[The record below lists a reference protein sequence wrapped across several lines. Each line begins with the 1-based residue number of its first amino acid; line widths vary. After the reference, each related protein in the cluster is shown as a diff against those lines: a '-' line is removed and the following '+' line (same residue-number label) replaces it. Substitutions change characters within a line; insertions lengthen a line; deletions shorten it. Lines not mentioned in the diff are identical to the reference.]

1 MLTKEPANR
10 LRIINAGKLKAMGIR
25 PDLSKRYLDH
35 KAYTPRH
42 DTILVEALSRLGS
55 VRGREQFL
63 EAALAAE
70 DETDANYFTNMAQVM
85 RGYHETVSPIT
96 EIQRVGGRLMV
107 AQTRGGAALVALP
120 LDALLW
126 TEGADKRS
134 QEVKAKY
141 RAAGFSGKF
150 DLWLTGTASLLAKQR
165 LGERGMTVTDEVGRR
180 MEIID

>member
-1 MLTKEPANR
+1 MIAKEPASR
-10 LRIINAGKLKAMGIR
+10 LRIINAGKLKAMGMR

-107 AQTRGGAALVALP
+107 AQTRGGSALVALP
-120 LDALLW
+120 LDELLW
-126 TEGADKRS
+126 TE
-134 QEVKAKY
+134 
-141 RAAGFSGKF
+141 
-150 DLWLTGTASLLAKQR
+150 
-165 LGERGMTVTDEVGRR
+165 
-180 MEIID
+180 